1 MNALPFR
8 PSSKPRQSGV
18 AAVELALIM
27 VFAFLPLL
35 LGILELSRL
44 FYVTTTVEEV
54 TRRAA
59 REQVV
64 RWTSQSAAVQRYAVF
79 QPVSSTGTVALPG
92 GREVTNSAVLLTFHH
107 SYADALDLTS
117 TGITGIASPQVNL
130 NTCLLD
136 PANANCILFVRATL
150 QGVSYSPMV
159 DWFGGL
165 FSLPLSAATVIMPAE
180 ALGLL

>member
-1 MNALPFR
+1 MNAH
-8 PSSKPRQSGV
+8 PSHPTGKPRQSGV

-64 RWTSQSAAVQRYAVF
+64 RWMSQSAALQRYAVF
-79 QPVSSTGTVALPG
+79 QPIDGTGTVALPG
-92 GREVTNSAVLLTFHH
+92 GREVTNSGVLLTFHH
-107 SYADALDLTS
+107 SYADAIVPD
-117 TGITGIASPQVNL
+117 GPKITGIASPQANL

-136 PANANCILFVRATL
+136 ATNANCILFVRATL
-150 QGVSYSPMV
+150 QDVSYSPMV
-159 DWFGGL
+159 GWFGDL
-165 FSLPLSAATVIMPAE
+165 FSLPLPKATVIMPAE

>member
-1 MNALPFR
+1 MRAHSFP
-8 PSSKPRQSGV
+8 PTDKSRQSGV

-64 RWTSQSAAVQRYAVF
+64 RWMSKSAELQRYAVF
-79 QPVSSTGTVALPG
+79 QPIDSAGTVALPG
-92 GREVTNSAVLLTFHH
+92 GREVTNSAVQLTFHH
-107 SYADALDLTS
+107 SYADALNLAS
-117 TGITGIASPQVNL
+117 SGISGIASPQDNL
-130 NTCLLD
+130 NTCVLD
-136 PANANCILFVRATL
+136 ATNANCILFVRATL
-150 QGVSYSPMV
+150 QDVDYSPMIG
-159 DWFGGL
+159 WFGDL
-165 FSLPLSAATVIMPAE
+165 FSLPLPAATVIMPAE

>member
-1 MNALPFR
+1 MRAYSAR
-8 PSSKPRQSGV
+8 PISKPRQSGV

-35 LGILELSRL
+35 LGIFELSRL
-44 FYVTTTVEEV
+44 FYVTTTIEEV

-64 RWTSQSAAVQRYAVF
+64 RWTTQAAAMQRFAVF
-79 QPVSSTGTVALPG
+79 QPTGGAGTVALPG
-92 GREVTNSAVLLTFHH
+92 GREVTNSAVQLTFHH
-107 SYADALDLTS
+107 SYSDAVDLTS
-117 TGITGIASPQVNL
+117 SGISGIASPQANL

-136 PANANCILFVRATL
+136 ATNVNCILFVRATL
-150 QGVSYSPMV
+150 QGVSYSPMIG
-159 DWFGGL
+159 WFGDL
-165 FSLPLSAATVIMPAE
+165 FSLPLPAATVIMPAE